1 MLFFQVKLIVFRQ
14 RRNMD
19 LNEIKDKAMNLL
31 KSNEDKVDEG
41 IDKAA
46 ELADK
51 ALPETMDDKIEGVK
65 DAAKNFVD
73 KVASEDSK

>member
-1 MLFFQVKLIVFRQ
+1 
-14 RRNMD
+14 MD